1 MNGGRE
7 QVCEGVR
14 VRRKGEV
21 RGYGYLS
28 GCALPLGT

>member
-1 MNGGRE
+1 MEGGSKC
-7 QVCEGVR
+7 VMGVR
-14 VRRKGEV
+14 VRRKREV